1 MNAITLSN
9 QDLPLVEYKGQRV
22 VTFAM
27 VDQAHQRPNG

>member
-9 QDLPLVEYKGQRV
+9 QNLPLVEYKGQRV